1 MCTIQ
6 VIPHV
11 CVELGKVDK
20 KTELRKINFDL
31 VQEISNRGMSVQ
43 ETIFVIL
50 SNYN

>member
-20 KTELRKINFDL
+20 RRKINFDL